1 MDITFLLPKS
11 IYTRTIYKRTHRSG
25 VLTIYG
31 AFAVN
36 AIAQGFLEM
45 ACSAAGVGPWP
56 GRLRAAANR
65 LHSRADPEPNL
76 ATLPYRFDRLK
87 TMVSTNIRRLA
98 AALPLAVCLAFAQPP
113 AKRMLKVE
121 DMHRFHD
128 VRDAQISPDG
138 KWVAYSVNTVDTAA
152 DKSDTDVWITSWDG
166 TQHLRMTTSPE
177 SESAP
182 RWSPDGRY
190 LSFLSGRPG
199 KARGNQVW
207 LLDRNGGEAQ
217 QLTDIK
223 GRLSGYEW
231 SPDSKKLL
239 LVVADRDPSDPA
251 DEEGGGSGGG
261 AGRGGAA
268 GGKAPK
274 PIVIDRYK
282 FKQDVVGYLNQPG
295 ARLYLFDVETR
306 KSEALTDAALEA
318 AAPSW
323 SPDGKWIAFMAR
335 SGKDADRYNTSNIF
349 VMEARAGAAPRQ
361 VTNYDGI
368 KSSASRGRVEWSP
381 DGSRLVYLQ
390 STGAKQG
397 AYNMNRLAVVPV
409 AGGEPKTL
417 AANLDRGVSA
427 PRFSR
432 DGNSILFLVADDR
445 SEYPASI
452 PAEDGAVH
460 RLIRGQ
466 LVISQMEQGKDG
478 RIAVIAANDLKP
490 GEVHALENAELRT
503 LTHHNDKVMSEFL
516 LGATEE
522 FSCKAKDG
530 NEVHGL
536 IVKPPDYQAGKKYP
550 TLLRI
555 HGGPNGQ
562 DQHAFNFE
570 RQLFAAN
577 GYVVVA
583 VNYRGSS
590 GRGEKYQTI
599 ISADWGNKEVV
610 DLQAAMDHVTAT
622 GLADP
627 DRLGIGGWSYGGIL
641 TDAMIAK
648 DPRFKAATS
657 GAGTAFPL
665 ALYGVDQYIIQYD
678 EELGPPWKVGLEPWM
693 RISYAF
699 LHADKIKTPT
709 LFLGGEKDFN
719 VPLMGGEQMY
729 QALRSLGIPT
739 QLIVYPGQ
747 NHGIARPSYQ
757 RDRMERYLAWYAKYL
772 KPEPPPAAT
781 SGAQN
786 R

>member
-1 MDITFLLPKS
+1 MRRTRRL
-11 IYTRTIYKRTHRSG
+11 RTIA
-25 VLTIYG
+25 LFAFG
-31 AFAVN
+31 ALAL
-36 AIAQGFLEM
+36 AQTP
-45 ACSAAGVGPWP
+45 ARRP
-56 GRLRAAANR
+56 
-65 LHSRADPEPNL
+65 
-76 ATLPYRFDRLK
+76 LK
-87 TMVSTNIRRLA
+87 I
-98 AALPLAVCLAFAQPP
+98 
-113 AKRMLKVE
+113 E

-138 KWVAYSVNTVDTAA
+138 KWVAYAVSTVDTTA
-152 DKSDTDVWITSWDG
+152 DKSDTDIWITSWDG

-177 SESAP
+177 SETSP
-182 RWSPDGRY
+182 RWSPEGRY
-190 LSFLSGRPG
+190 LAFLSSRPG

-217 QLTDIK
+217 QLTDVK
-223 GRLSGYEW
+223 GRLSGYDW

-239 LVVADRDPSDPA
+239 LTMSDRDPNDPA
-251 DEEGGGSGGG
+251 DDE
-261 AGRGGAA
+261 AGGGAA
-268 GGKAPK
+268 GGGRGGASARAPK

-282 FKQDVVGYLNQPG
+282 FKQDVQGYLTAPP
-295 ARLYLFDVETR
+295 ARLYLFEVESR
-306 KSEALTDAALEA
+306 KAEALTDAALEA
-318 AAPSW
+318 SAPSW

-335 SGKDADRYNTSNIF
+335 SGKDAERYNTSNIF
-349 VMEARAGAAPRQ
+349 VMEARAGATPRQ
-361 VTNYDGI
+361 VTQYDGVN
-368 KSSASRGRVEWSP
+368 SSASRGRPEWSP
-381 DGSRLVYLQ
+381 DGKRLVYLQ
-390 STGAKQG
+390 TTGAKQN
-397 AYNMNRLAVVPV
+397 AYNMNRLAVVAV
-409 AGGEPKTL
+409 AGGEPKIL
-417 AANLDRGVSA
+417 ADKLDRGVSA

-432 DGNSILFLVADDR
+432 DGASILFLVADDR
-445 SEYPASI
+445 SEYPARV
-452 PAEDGAVH
+452 PASGGEVQ
-460 RLIRGQ
+460 RLVRGQ
-466 LVISQMEQGKDG
+466 IAVTALEQSREG
-478 RIAVIAANDLKP
+478 RIAVIAASDRRP
-490 GEVHALENAELRT
+490 GEIHALENAELRT
-503 LTHHNDKVMSEFL
+503 LTHHNDSLMNEFT

-522 FSCKAKDG
+522 FSCRAKDG

-536 IVKPPDYQAGKKYP
+536 IVKPPDFQAGKKYP

-590 GRGEKYQTI
+590 GRGEKYQTA
-599 ISADWGNKEVV
+599 ISADWGNKEVI
-610 DLQAAMDHVTAT
+610 DLQAAMDYVVAS
-622 GLADP
+622 GVADP
-627 DRLGIGGWSYGGIL
+627 NRLGIGGWSYGGIL

-648 DPRFKAATS
+648 DHRFKAATS

-678 EELGPPWKVGLEPWM
+678 EEVGPPWKVGLEPWM

-699 LHADKIKTPT
+699 LHADQITTPT

-729 QALRSLGIPT
+729 QALRSLGVPA

-757 RDRMERYLAWYAKYL
+757 KDRMERYLAWYAKYL
-772 KPEPPPAAT
+772 KPAETAPAAT
-781 SGAQN
+781 SGGA

>member
-1 MDITFLLPKS
+1 M
-11 IYTRTIYKRTHRSG
+11 TRTI
-25 VLTIYG
+25 
-31 AFAVN
+31 
-36 AIAQGFLEM
+36 
-45 ACSAAGVGPWP
+45 
-56 GRLRAAANR
+56 AAATLLASSLLLAQQPTKR
-65 LHSRADPEPNL
+65 L
-76 ATLPYRFDRLK
+76 LK
-87 TMVSTNIRRLA
+87 I
-98 AALPLAVCLAFAQPP
+98 
-113 AKRMLKVE
+113 E

-138 KWVAYSVNTVDTAA
+138 KWVAYTVNTVDAAA

-166 TQHLRMTTSPE
+166 AQHLRMTTSPD
-177 SESAP
+177 SETSP

-190 LSFLSGRPG
+190 LSFLSSRPG

-217 QLTDIK
+217 QLTDVK
-223 GRLSGYEW
+223 GRLNGYEW

-239 LVVADRDPSDPA
+239 LVMADRDPNDPA
-251 DEEGGGSGGG
+251 DAESGSGGG
-261 AGRGGAA
+261 RGGANA
-268 GGKAPK
+268 PAPK

-282 FKQDVVGYLNQPG
+282 FKQDVQGYLTAPP
-295 ARLYLFDVETR
+295 ARIYLWDIETK
-306 KSEALTDAALEA
+306 KSEALTDPALEA
-318 AAPSW
+318 SAPSF

-335 SGKDADRYNTSNIF
+335 SGKDADRYNTSNVF
-349 VMEARAGAAPRQ
+349 VMEARSGAAPRQ

-368 KSSASRGRVEWSP
+368 KSSSSRGRVEWSP
-381 DGSRLVYLQ
+381 DGTKLVYLQ
-390 STGAKQG
+390 STGAKQN

-409 AGGEPKTL
+409 AGGEPKIL
-417 AANLDRGVSA
+417 AGNLDRGVSA

-432 DGNSILFLVADDR
+432 DGGSILFLVADDR
-445 SEYPASI
+445 SEYPASV
-452 PAEDGAVH
+452 PANGGDIH
-460 RLIRGQ
+460 RLIGGQ
-466 LVISQMEQGKDG
+466 LTISAIEQGKDG
-478 RIAVIAANDLKP
+478 RIAVIAATDIKP

-503 LTHHNDKVMSEFL
+503 LTHHNDTLMSEFL

-536 IVKPPDYQAGKKYP
+536 IVKPPEYQAGKRYP

-577 GYVVVA
+577 GFVVVA

-590 GRGEKYQTI
+590 GRGEKYQTV

-610 DLQAAMDHVTAT
+610 DLQAAMDHVVAT
-622 GLADP
+622 GIADP

-648 DPRFKAATS
+648 DHRFKAATS

-678 EELGPPWKVGLEPWM
+678 EEVGPPWKVGLEPWM

-699 LHADKIKTPT
+699 LHADQIKTPT
-709 LFLGGEKDFN
+709 LFMGGEKDFN

-729 QALRSLGIPT
+729 QALRSLGVPT

-772 KPEPPPAAT
+772 KPEAAAPAAT
-781 SGAQN
+781 SGGGA